1 MRLGT
6 ILLAALFILG
16 TAAKLRPPEY
26 DEAYS
31 IFLTAGDPR
40 PSWPSGIFHPGDVR
54 SCYAGR
60 PSPAKIARD
69 LRQGDVHPPLY
80 FWVLEYWR
88 RLVGPGWL
96 AARMLSV
103 LLSVAALAGLAW
115 LAILAEIAPAT
126 AMLLALLSYGFA
138 YTGTVARGFALAQLL
153 NISGMALILSA
164 LRGGR
169 QQGWRPALLGGLS
182 FGAAAFSNYLAV
194 FIGLA
199 TLFWLSLD
207 QKRRKILPP
216 AALGLAVFLPALIYF
231 FRAQHNARIGQFQK
245 FSLFHAAALLAKD
258 SGAAMFG
265 GLPVY
270 AGSAGGA
277 VALAL
282 FIFSAICAGFIV
294 KNWQSGLSLFALAA
308 CAMPAGL
315 LALGLL
321 FDNTPIEIR
330 YFAFA
335 IPFIALLLAQ
345 TLPPSWRYIFLG
357 LQACGILGL
366 ILAPSTQQPQG
377 LAARQLRGLNAASA
391 LVLLPF
397 GNDGV
402 GIPGPFIEAAPDDL
416 RLELLTPDA
425 QPDLSRESRVV
436 LALLPVDDS
445 SKRTGAD
452 LLAGFNAN
460 PCWKNQYA
468 SRLLRVFSRTC
479 ENP

>member
-1 MRLGT
+1 MRLVT

-54 SCYAGR
+54 SFYAGH

-80 FWVLEYWR
+80 FWTLEYWR
-88 RLVGPGWL
+88 RLVGPGWFT
-96 AARMLSV
+96 ARMLSV
-103 LLSVAALAGLAW
+103 LLSVAALAW
-115 LAILAEIAPAT
+115 LAILAEIPPAT

-138 YTGTVARGFALAQLL
+138 YTGIVARGFALAQLL
-153 NISGMALILSA
+153 NITGMALILSA

-169 QQGWRPALLGGLS
+169 KQGWRPALLGGLA

-199 TLFWLSLD
+199 TLFWLALD
-207 QKRRKILPP
+207 PKRQKILPP
-216 AALGLAVFLPALIYF
+216 AALGFAAFLPALIYF

-245 FSLFHAAALLAKD
+245 FSLAHAVALLAKD
-258 SGAAMFG
+258 SGAALFG

-277 VALAL
+277 VTLAL
-282 FIFSAICAGFIV
+282 VILTAICAAFIV

-321 FDNTPIEIR
+321 FDNTPVEIR
-330 YFAFA
+330 YLAFA
-335 IPFIALLLAQ
+335 LPFIALLLAQ
-345 TLPPSWRYIFLG
+345 TLPPSWRYLLLG

-377 LAARQLRGLNAASA
+377 LAARQLRGLNTQSA

-402 GIPGPFIEAAPDDL
+402 GIPGPFIAAAPDAL
-416 RLELLTPDA
+416 RLKLLTPNA
-425 QPDLSRESRVV
+425 QPDLSRENRVV
-436 LALLPVDDS
+436 LALLPVDNS
-445 SKRTGAD
+445 SKKTGVD
-452 LLAGFNAN
+452 LLARFNAN
-460 PCWKNQYA
+460 PCWKNQY
-468 SRLLRVFSRTC
+468 STRLLRVFSRTC